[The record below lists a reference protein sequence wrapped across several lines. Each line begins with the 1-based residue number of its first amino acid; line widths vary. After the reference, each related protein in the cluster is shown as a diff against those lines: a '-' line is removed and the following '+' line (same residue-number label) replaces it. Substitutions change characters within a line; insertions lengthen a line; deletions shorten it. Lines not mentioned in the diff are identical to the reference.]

1 MRHLEAR
8 RPAYQHHVISL
19 SRWTRI
25 RILRQQIYACGLAE
39 PAPEA
44 VAQSGP
50 AQLPADG
57 YSDPPTAI
65 RVGKCKRN
73 QRAPREDAPAA
84 HNAVKVLS
92 SLEAEALL
100 HGSGGE
106 TSGVRLKADVSC
118 LPRRELTAALPALVL
133 EDPPTTRRMHPP
145 KKAVDATP
153 ITLLGLV
160 RALDG

>member
-1 MRHLEAR
+1 MRHLEAS

-19 SRWTRI
+19 SRSDHV
-25 RILRQQIYACGLAE
+25 RILRQQIYACSLAE

-44 VAQSGP
+44 IARSGST
-50 AQLPADG
+50 QLPADG

-73 QRAPREDAPAA
+73 QRAPGEDAAAA

-92 SLEAEALL
+92 SLQAEALL

-106 TSGVRLKADVSC
+106 PSGVRRKADVSC
-118 LPRRELTAALPALVL
+118 LPRRELTAALAALVL
-133 EDPPTTRRMHPP
+133 EDPATTRRMHPP
-145 KKAVDATP
+145 KKAVNATP
-153 ITLLGLV
+153 VTLLGLV